1 MYEERLY
8 RQHITSNFG
17 IEVTY
22 QESDLYISTDKK
34 ISVSSAREIVKKYYN
49 QISAY
54 IKENPLFQ
62 SSLSPAKPN
71 EKDPDI
77 IKEMAKC
84 SQITGIG
91 PFSSVAGAIAQFVGK
106 ELLEFA
112 NEVVVENGGDIFLMV
127 TKNKKIGVHIGGD
140 FKYPP
145 LTINLGKRNSPFGV
159 ASSSSSFGDSLS
171 FGKADLVTVIAD
183 SAIIADGFA
192 TSIANCVK
200 KKDDIPKIFD
210 THKKNKYINGLLIA
224 FEGNI
229 HLWGQI
235 ELTS

>member
-1 MYEERLY
+1 MYEERFY

-49 QISAY
+49 QISSY

-77 IKEMAKC
+77 IREMAKC

-112 NEVVVENGGDIFLMV
+112 NEVVVVHKKAEIRFENPYAFLIV
-127 TKNKKIGVHIGGD
+127 PNLVVNDNGIGGD
-140 FKYPP
+140 P
-145 LTINLGKRNSPFGV
+145 
-159 ASSSSSFGDSLS
+159 ASYAL
-171 FGKADLVTVIAD
+171 
-183 SAIIADGFA
+183 II
-192 TSIANCVK
+192 
-200 KKDDIPKIFD
+200 
-210 THKKNKYINGLLIA
+210 
-224 FEGNI
+224 
-229 HLWGQI
+229 
-235 ELTS
+235 